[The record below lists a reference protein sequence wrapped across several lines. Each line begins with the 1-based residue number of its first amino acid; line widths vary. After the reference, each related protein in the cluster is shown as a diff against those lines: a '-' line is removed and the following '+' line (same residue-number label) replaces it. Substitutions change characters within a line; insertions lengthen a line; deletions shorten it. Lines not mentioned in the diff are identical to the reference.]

1 MHPSLKPSLTPSSG
15 FEPLLSLLQ
24 KQLSAVNTCLLQ
36 KMESPVALIPEVAG
50 YLISL
55 GGKRLR
61 PLLTIASA
69 ELCGYKGERHIHLA
83 ACVEFIHTATLLH
96 DDVVDE
102 SALRRGRQT
111 ANSLWN
117 NKASVLVGDFLFS
130 RAFELMVADGSLEV
144 LDILSKASSA
154 ISEGEVLQLSM
165 SHSLELTQDTYL
177 KIIESKTAR
186 LFSAA
191 TEVGAVVA
199 KASDEHRKV
208 LAQFGRAL
216 GIAFQLTDDILDYTA
231 NQGQLGKTIGDDF
244 REGKVTLPLL
254 LAYQKGSET
263 SFWED
268 MLAKETRDDN
278 DLKKALTLLHK
289 SNALIE
295 SKQMAKTYVEEAL
308 TCLTKFPS
316 SPLKSALEELAHFS
330 LHREM

>member
-1 MHPSLKPSLTPSSG
+1 MLPLLKPSQPPYHG
-15 FEPLLSLLQ
+15 FEPLLSLLHA
-24 KQLSAVNTCLLQ
+24 QLSAVNTCLLQ
-36 KMESPVALIPEVAG
+36 KMESPVALIPEIAG

-102 SALRRGRQT
+102 STLRRGRQT

-165 SHSLELTQDTYL
+165 SHSLELTEETYL

-199 KASDEHRKV
+199 ETPAAQRKA
-208 LAQFGRAL
+208 LTQFGKSL
-216 GIAFQLTDDILDYTA
+216 GIAFQLMDDVLDYTA
-231 NQGQLGKTIGDDF
+231 NEDQLGKTIGDDF
-244 REGKVTLPLL
+244 REGKITLPLL
-254 LAYQKGSET
+254 LAYNKGYEK
-263 SFWED
+263 SFWEEI
-268 MLAKETRDDN
+268 LAKTTRDEK
-278 DLKKALTLLHK
+278 DLQKALTLLNE
-289 SNALIE
+289 SNALAE
-295 SKQMAKTYVEEAL
+295 SKQKAEIYVNEAL
-308 TCLTKFPS
+308 GCLDQFPPS
-316 SPLKSALEELAHFS
+316 ALKSALEELAHFS

>member
-1 MHPSLKPSLTPSSG
+1 
-15 FEPLLSLLQ
+15 
-24 KQLSAVNTCLLQ
+24 
-36 KMESPVALIPEVAG
+36 
-50 YLISL
+50 
-55 GGKRLR
+55 LR

-69 ELCGYKGERHIHLA
+69 ELCGYKGERHVHLA

-102 SALRRGRQT
+102 STLRRGRQT

-165 SHSLELTQDTYL
+165 SHSLELTEETYL

-199 KASDEHRKV
+199 EAPETQRKA
-208 LAQFGRAL
+208 LTQFGRAL
-216 GIAFQLTDDILDYTA
+216 GIAFQLMDDVLDYTA
-231 NQGQLGKTIGDDF
+231 NEDQLGKTIGDDF

-254 LAYQKGSET
+254 LAYNKGSER
-263 SFWED
+263 SFWEEV
-268 MLAKETRDDN
+268 LSKTTRDDK
-278 DLKKALTLLHK
+278 DLQRALILLK
-289 SNALIE
+289 ESNALTE
-295 SKQMAKTYVEEAL
+295 SKKKAEVYVNEAL
-308 TCLTKFPS
+308 ECLNQFPPS
-316 SPLKSALEELAHFS
+316 ALKSALEELAHFS

>member
-1 MHPSLKPSLTPSSG
+1 MRPSLKPSLTPSSG

-24 KQLSAVNTCLLQ
+24 DQLSAVNTCLLQ
-36 KMESPVALIPEVAG
+36 KMESPVALIPEIAG

-102 SALRRGRQT
+102 STLRRGQQT

-165 SHSLELTQDTYL
+165 SHSLELTQETYL

-199 KASDEHRKV
+199 KASDEERKA
-208 LAQFGRAL
+208 LTQFGRAL

-244 REGKVTLPLL
+244 REGKVTIPLL
-254 LAYQKGSET
+254 LAYQKGREAP
-263 SFWED
+263 FWED
-268 MLAKETRDDN
+268 MLAKETRDDD
-278 DLKKALTLLHK
+278 DLQKALSLLNE
-289 SNALIE
+289 SNVLIE
-295 SKQMAKTYVEEAL
+295 SKQMATIYVEEAL
-308 TCLTKFPS
+308 ACLTKFPPC
-316 SPLKSALEELAHFS
+316 PLKSALEELAHFS

>member
-1 MHPSLKPSLTPSSG
+1 MRPSLKPSLTPSSG

-24 KQLSAVNTCLLQ
+24 NQLTAVNTCLLQ

-102 SALRRGRQT
+102 STLRRGRQT

-130 RAFELMVADGSLEV
+130 RAFELMVADESLEV

-165 SHSLELTQDTYL
+165 SHSLELTQETYL

-199 KASDEHRKV
+199 KASNEQRKA
-208 LAQFGRAL
+208 LTQFGRAL

-244 REGKVTLPLL
+244 REGKVTIPLL
-254 LAYQKGSET
+254 LAYQKGREVA
-263 SFWED
+263 FWED
-268 MLAKETRDDN
+268 MLAKETRNDD
-278 DLKKALTLLHK
+278 DLQKALTLLNE
-289 SNALIE
+289 SNTLIE
-295 SKQMAKTYVEEAL
+295 SKQMAETYVKEAL
-308 TCLTKFPS
+308 ACLTKFPP
-316 SPLKSALEELAHFS
+316 SPLKSALEELTHFS

>member
-1 MHPSLKPSLTPSSG
+1 MQPSLKPSLTPSSG

-24 KQLSAVNTCLLQ
+24 NQLSAVNTCLLQ
-36 KMESPVALIPEVAG
+36 KMESPVALIPKIAG

-69 ELCGYKGERHIHLA
+69 ELCGYEGDRHIHLA

-102 SALRRGRQT
+102 STLRRGRQT

-130 RAFELMVADGSLEV
+130 RAFELMVADGSLEI

-154 ISEGEVLQLSM
+154 IAEGEVLQLSM
-165 SHSLELTQDTYL
+165 SHSLELTQETYL

-199 KASDEHRKV
+199 KAPDEERKA
-208 LAQFGRAL
+208 LTQFGRAL
-216 GIAFQLTDDILDYTA
+216 GIAFQLMDDILDYTA
-231 NQGQLGKTIGDDF
+231 SQGQLGKTIGDDF
-244 REGKVTLPLL
+244 REGKVTLPLI
-254 LAYQKGSET
+254 LAYQKGSEA

-278 DLKKALTLLHK
+278 DLQKALSLLNEY
-289 SNALIE
+289 NALVE
-295 SKQMAKTYVEEAL
+295 SKQRAEIYVEEAL
-308 TCLTKFPS
+308 ACLTKFPS
-316 SPLKSALEELAHFS
+316 SPLKSALEELVHFS